1 MAFFDIFRKNK
12 KARATKGTAIVPISG
27 RSTLFSTNIDS
38 PNLEDWPDI
47 LARSF
52 QILPE
57 QFKRL
62 DQKGDETTKVAISTA
77 APNGARFNF
86 AMDAPSEGNPLSMK
100 PILNQVNSLPAAQ
113 IAWYAT
119 QGFIGY
125 QTAAILNQHW
135 LIDKICTK
143 PCRDAIRHGYELAT
157 DDDEKIDEKVFAE
170 IRKADRKFKIKSE
183 CREFARWNRVFGIR
197 IALPVVESNDP
208 FYYQKP
214 FDIKNVKPGSY
225 KGISQIDPS
234 WIAPELDIEAAANPA
249 SIHFYEPTWWRV
261 NGVRIHRTHLVII
274 KNGVPADVLKP
285 TYYFGGIPVPQKIA
299 ERVYAAERTANE
311 GPQIALTKRTT
322 WMKVDIAQ
330 ALANFATFLQKMNFF
345 TSTRDNFGVKI
356 GGLDDEM
363 EQFDTGL
370 EGFDELT
377 MTQYK
382 IACAAGDCDAAT
394 IMGDSPKGGLGSE
407 GQFNTDSYNEFKES
421 IQSDFMEPLLERH
434 HELLMASEIGPKL
447 GSKVPA
453 GWQPVIKWNSVDTPS
468 AKEQAEINE
477 IESRTGNN
485 LVNSGAIDGVD
496 ERTRL
501 AADKSS
507 GYNGLADREPE
518 VEDLSGEQDTTGD
531 IKSDKSQAGE
541 K

>member
-12 KARATKGTAIVPISG
+12 KSARETAIVPIGG
-27 RSTLFSTNIDS
+27 RSTLFSTDIDT
-38 PNLEDWPDI
+38 PGIEDWPDI

-52 QILPE
+52 QVLPDA
-57 QFKRL
+57 FKRV
-62 DQKGDETTKVAISTA
+62 DSSGHETDKITVSSA
-77 APNGARFNF
+77 APNGARFTH

-100 PILNQVNSLPAAQ
+100 PILNPMNSIPPAQ

-125 QTAAILNQHW
+125 QVCAILNQHW

-143 PCRDAIRHGYELAT
+143 PCRDAMRHGYELAT
-157 DDDEKIDEKVFAE
+157 DDDEEIDVKVFSE
-170 IRKADRKFKIKSE
+170 IRKLDRKFKIKKE
-183 CREFARWNRVFGIR
+183 CVEFARFNRIFGLR
-197 IALPVVESNDP
+197 IALPVVDSPDP

-225 KGISQIDPS
+225 KGISQIDPY
-234 WIAPELDIEAAANPA
+234 WITPELDIDAAANPA

-261 NGVRIHRTHLVII
+261 NGIRIHRTHLVII

-311 GPQIALTKRTT
+311 GPQLALTKRTT
-322 WMKVDIAQ
+322 WMKVDISQ
-330 ALANFATFLQKMNFF
+330 ALANLQTFLQKISFF
-345 TSTRDNFGVKI
+345 SNMRDNYGVKI

-363 EQFDTGL
+363 QQFDTNL
-370 EGFDELT
+370 TDFDEMT

-407 GQFNTDSYNEFKES
+407 GQFNTDAYNEFKES

-434 HELLMASEIGPKL
+434 HELLMVSEVAPMFGSEIPT
-447 GSKVPA
+447 
-453 GWQPVIKWNSVDTPS
+453 GWKPVIKWNSVDTPS
-468 AKEQAEINE
+468 AKEQADIKE
-477 IESRTGNN
+477 IESRIGNN

-496 ERTRL
+496 ERNRL
-501 AADKSS
+501 MADKKS

-518 VEDLSGEQDTTGD
+518 EEDLSEEQDVTGD
-531 IKSDKSQAGE
+531 IKSDKSESGE